1 MTITQ
6 SKSDAL
12 IHQNCN
18 TVFTEIQGNL
28 LLSSTADEQPEFP
41 LVTSHKIFTGPG
53 DKNRSIFGSHYSTVY
68 THRHFYRCLF

>member
-28 LLSSTADEQPEFP
+28 LLSSTADEQP
-41 LVTSHKIFTGPG
+41 
-53 DKNRSIFGSHYSTVY
+53 
-68 THRHFYRCLF
+68 